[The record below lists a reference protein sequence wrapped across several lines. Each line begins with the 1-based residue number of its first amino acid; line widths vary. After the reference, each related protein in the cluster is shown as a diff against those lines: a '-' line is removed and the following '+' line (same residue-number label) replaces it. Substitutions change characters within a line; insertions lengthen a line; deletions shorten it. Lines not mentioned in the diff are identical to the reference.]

1 MWEITLLGNAS
12 DIVYYLEL
20 KNTLKRNFGN
30 DVLAVITFEKALVI
44 SIAVLNK
51 AKIAKAKNLV
61 MQTIIRIVKVEY
73 MQNNL
78 KCFCNDKSLN
88 SFLLS
93 NIITLDMKD
102 EVKYALQ
109 VAKLSSI
116 VNIRSFVLFKLH
128 NFIDLWEREI
138 AYLNAQFS
146 SREDDKYLDLLK
158 FIANNNSS
166 KWDILYLETTKDQM
180 FLLDKKRNTLKAVC
194 IDDEVGIIANLVM
207 FAPKKLIINCSHL
220 LSDKVSNLIA
230 YIFEDK
236 ISVLL

>member
-78 KCFCNDKSLN
+78 KCFCNDKSIN

-128 NFIDLWEREI
+128 NFIDL
-138 AYLNAQFS
+138 
-146 SREDDKYLDLLK
+146 
-158 FIANNNSS
+158 
-166 KWDILYLETTKDQM
+166 
-180 FLLDKKRNTLKAVC
+180 
-194 IDDEVGIIANLVM
+194 
-207 FAPKKLIINCSHL
+207 
-220 LSDKVSNLIA
+220 
-230 YIFEDK
+230 
-236 ISVLL
+236 

>member
-1 MWEITLLGNAS
+1 MWEITLLGKPS

-20 KNTLKRNFGN
+20 KNTLKQNFGN
-30 DVLAVITFEKALVI
+30 DVLTVITFEKDLVM

-51 AKIAKAKNLV
+51 VRIAKSKNLI
-61 MQTIIRIVKVEY
+61 MQTIIKIVKVEY
-73 MQNNL
+73 MQKNL

-88 SFLLS
+88 TFLLS
-93 NIITLDMKD
+93 NIITLDLKD

-109 VAKLSSI
+109 IAKLSCI

-128 NFIDLWEREI
+128 NVTKLWEREVD
-138 AYLNAQFS
+138 YLNYQFGS
-146 SREDDKYLDLLK
+146 NGDEKYLDLLK
-158 FIANNNSS
+158 FIVNNNSS
-166 KWDILYLETTKDQM
+166 KWDVLYLETTKDTM
-180 FLLDKKRNTLKAVC
+180 LLLDKKRNKLKSVC
-194 IDDEVGIIANLVM
+194 IDDEIGIIANLVM

-220 LSDKVSNLIA
+220 LSDKVSNLIS